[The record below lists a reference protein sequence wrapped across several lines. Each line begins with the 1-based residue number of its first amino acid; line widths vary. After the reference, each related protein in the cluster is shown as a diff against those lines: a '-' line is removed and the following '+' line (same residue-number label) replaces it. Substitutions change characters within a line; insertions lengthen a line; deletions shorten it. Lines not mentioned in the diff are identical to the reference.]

1 MEEYREVKCKSCS
14 KVDPGRIDVQRFIT
28 KLDDFFSTNDL
39 KGAGEYLKYWETEAR
54 AIGDTRGLLAVLN
67 EEIGYYRRTNEA
79 EPAIR
84 AVFEAKEL
92 LDTNK
97 LSENASGAVIYIN
110 MATTL
115 SAFGRSEEGLPLY
128 DSAEK
133 IYTER
138 GLESAYEFAALLNNR
153 ATALSKLKRYD
164 EAEDCINRAVEIL
177 KAEGKHD
184 GEIAVS
190 LVNLAH
196 VIFDRDGTAYE
207 WVEETLDLA
216 WEYINSPRQPH
227 DANYAFILS
236 KCAPSLR
243 YFKREIEAQALE
255 EVAAE
260 IYGEK
265 R

>member
-1 MEEYREVKCKSCS
+1 MEDYREIKCRSCS
-14 KVDPGRIDVQRFIT
+14 KVDPGKIDVQRFIT

-39 KGAGEYLKYWETEAR
+39 KGAGEHLKYWETEAK
-54 AIGDTRGLLAVLN
+54 AIGDPRGLLAVLN

-97 LSENASGAVIYIN
+97 LTENASGAVIYIN

-115 SAFGRSEEGLPLY
+115 SAFGRSEEGLPFY

-138 GLESAYEFAALLNNR
+138 GLESAYEFAALLNNK

-255 EVAAE
+255 DVAAE

>member
-1 MEEYREVKCKSCS
+1 MEDYREIKCRSCS
-14 KVDPGRIDVQRFIT
+14 KVDPGKIDIQRFIT

-39 KGAGEYLKYWETEAR
+39 KGAGEYLKYWETEAK
-54 AIGDTRGLLAVLN
+54 AIGDPRGLLAVLN

-97 LSENASGAVIYIN
+97 LTENASGAVIYIN

-115 SAFGRSEEGLPLY
+115 SAFGRSEEGLPFY

-138 GLESAYEFAALLNNR
+138 GLESAYEFAALLNNK

-164 EAEDCINRAVEIL
+164 EAEDCINKAVEIL

-190 LVNLAH
+190 LINLAH
-196 VIFDRDGTAYE
+196 VIFDRDDTAYE

-255 EVAAE
+255 DVAAE